1 MRTAIRL
8 LLALTLMGWG
18 LYAQASTITYFRATY
33 SWIGAVPTYRGA
45 SLMDVC
51 QQGFKYLHG
60 SAQFYL
66 ANETS
71 SSATCMRKTYAEV
84 DYYAVGLIS
93 LGMETCPYGDN
104 GAYQCNTT
112 CDPPN
117 TMENGQCVTPPPDC
131 SNKPDIYSAQ
141 ECTYSESLKLFS
153 CPDTV
158 NSNGCAYVTAPNG
171 QSNCDISTSICV
183 GRYSPTGNQSAPD
196 APECTDT
203 TCAPLPSDPGQAP
216 ENCVTNGDST
226 YCFEDQESG
235 CGTFN
240 GKQGCFEEESGC
252 GTFNGTWGCYPT
264 DKDTRNCGYAN
275 GEQVCFDPSNPTQ
288 QIPQDSPDHPANGG
302 NADGNPN
309 NDPKAPGDT
318 STGAQDGNQGA
329 TNEGLEQLG
338 DDLGGKIDKTNS
350 LLGSIKGLLDGI
362 GDQLGELL
370 DGLFGEDYDGSG
382 DGDGE
387 AIGNEAE
394 GFGQQLG
401 DLIGEQTEQ
410 IIGERDA
417 DAKISLEDDIP
428 KLVAGKDGI
437 FDPDG
442 YVVGSMD
449 FLNDVLPSAYGCTDY
464 VIDFDLGQYHSKLLL
479 PVCELTRLKPL
490 LEYLVWMIT
499 IVGFWKIL
507 YSGLRLEDAKASKGG
522 F

>member
-18 LYAQASTITYFRATY
+18 QFVLAADFTYWVKGWGPAPYFETPLA
-33 SWIGAVPTYRGA
+33 A
-45 SLMDVC
+45 C
-51 QQGFKYLHG
+51 QSAHPGKYNVHVVG
-60 SAQFYL
+60 TAD
-66 ANETS
+66 TR
-71 SSATCMRKTYAEV
+71 TCMYRDSPAGQDLAGLLTRKMTV
-84 DYYAVGLIS
+84 TCGPGLYFNFEKQ
-93 LGMETCPYGDN
+93 M
-104 GAYQCNTT
+104 
-112 CDPPN
+112 CDVVIVEPP
-117 TMENGQCVTPPPDC
+117 QDC
-131 SNKPDIYSAQ
+131 STAPDIYSAQ
-141 ECTYSESLKLFS
+141 ECTYNESLKLFS

-183 GRYSPTGNQSAPD
+183 GRYSPTGDQPAPN

-203 TCAPLPSDPGQAP
+203 TCVPLPSDPGQAP
-216 ENCVTNGDST
+216 ENCVTNGGST

-240 GKQGCFEEESGC
+240 GKEGCFETESGC

-275 GEQVCFDPSNPTQ
+275 GEQVCFDPKDPTK
-288 QIPQDSPDHPANGG
+288 QIPQDSPDHPKNGG
-302 NADGNPN
+302 NADGNPS
-309 NDPKAPGDT
+309 NDPKAPGST
-318 STGAQDGNQGA
+318 GSTGAQDGDQGA
-329 TNEGLEQLG
+329 TNEGLDQLG
-338 DDLGGKIDKTNS
+338 DELGGKIDKTNS
-350 LLGSIKGLLDGI
+350 LLGGITGLLEGI

-387 AIGNEAE
+387 AIEGEAQ
-394 GFGQQLG
+394 GLGQQLG

-410 IIGERDA
+410 IIGERDGEA
-417 DAKISLEDDIP
+417 ESILEDDIP
-428 KLVAGKDGI
+428 KLVSGKDGI

-442 YVVGSMD
+442 FVVGSMD
-449 FLNDVLPSAYGCTDY
+449 FLNDVLPSAYGCNNY
-464 VIDFDLGQYHSKLLL
+464 EIEFDLGQYHSKLLL

>member
-18 LYAQASTITYFRATY
+18 QFVLAVDFYWRAEASPY
-33 SWIGAVPTYRGA
+33 PTA
-45 SLMDVC
+45 
-51 QQGFKYLHG
+51 
-60 SAQFYL
+60 
-66 ANETS
+66 
-71 SSATCMRKTYAEV
+71 SSASGACSAYVATKSDGQVVRSV
-84 DYYAVGLIS
+84 QV
-93 LGMETCPYGDN
+93 YGDGGN
-104 GAYQCNTT
+104 CNWG
-112 CDPPN
+112 PLSSPHISFN
-117 TMENGQCVTPPPDC
+117 TPLALRGDSCPAGSSPTGDTSNPCTETIDC
-131 SNKPDIYSAQ
+131 SNKPSIYSAQ

-158 NSNGCAYVTAPNG
+158 NSNGCEYVTAPNG

-183 GRYSPTGNQSAPD
+183 GQYAPSGNQSAPD

-216 ENCVTNGDST
+216 ENCVTNGGST

-275 GEQVCFDPSNPTQ
+275 GEQVCFDPNNPTQ
-288 QIPQDSPDHPANGG
+288 QIPRDSPDHPANGG

-318 STGAQDGNQGA
+318 TTGAQDGNQGA

-350 LLGSIKGLLDGI
+350 LLGGITGLLDGI

-370 DGLFGEDYDGSG
+370 DGLFGDEYDGSG

-428 KLVAGKDGI
+428 KLVSGKNGI

>member
-18 LYAQASTITYFRATY
+18 QLAFSADYTWTATY
-33 SWIGAVPTYRGA
+33 DSFTRTGSSPSAACSA
-45 SLMDVC
+45 SINA
-51 QQGFKYLHG
+51 YN
-60 SAQFYL
+60 AYY
-66 ANETS
+66 N
-71 SSATCMRKTYAEV
+71 ATN
-84 DYYAVGLIS
+84 S
-93 LGMETCPYGDN
+93 LVS
-104 GAYQCNTT
+104 
-112 CDPPN
+112 
-117 TMENGQCVTPPPDC
+117 VTPVSGSTNSFTCKWADKNGYSGPAYGFLAIRSGDSCPSGSTYNSTTGECSTPPVDC
-131 SNKPDIYSAQ
+131 SAAPDIYSAQ

-158 NSNGCAYVTAPNG
+158 NSNGCAYVSSPNG

-183 GRYSPTGNQSAPD
+183 GRYSPTGNQSAPN

-240 GKQGCFEEESGC
+240 GQTGCFEDESGC

-275 GEQVCFDPSNPTQ
+275 GEQVCFDPNNPTE
-288 QIPQDSPDHPANGG
+288 QISQDSPDHPANGG

-350 LLGSIKGLLDGI
+350 LLGGITGLLDGI

-370 DGLFGEDYDGSG
+370 DGLFGDEYDGSG

-387 AIGNEAE
+387 AIGSEAQ

-428 KLVAGKDGI
+428 KLVSGKDGI